1 MCRES
6 GSKRGLGWRRDST
19 ALDPLARPALNSLS
33 QGSRRCR
40 LKCMGEQVADSPRGP
55 HNDFGLGC
63 SERTFFG
70 GTIATADLGP
80 IET

>member
-1 MCRES
+1 MPRI
-6 GSKRGLGWRRDST
+6 GRKAGAGWRRDSD
-19 ALDPLARPALNSLS
+19 ANDPLPRPALTHCPKARECAGAV
-33 QGSRRCR
+33 QR
-40 LKCMGEQVADSPRGP
+40 QVGDNRRGP
-55 HNDFGLGC
+55 DKGFLWLVC

>member
-1 MCRES
+1 MCRKS

-19 ALDPLARPALNSLS
+19 ALDPPARPALTHCPRIQNV
-33 QGSRRCR
+33 QVRCTE
-40 LKCMGEQVADSPRGP
+40 EQVADGPRRPYKG
-55 HNDFGLGC
+55 FGLGC